1 MTACNKNTQVCLSG
15 ECQGS
20 VCEKY
25 GLLEC
30 FRKAEGLSISEQ
42 CLLTCE
48 APGSKECEVAC
59 AFPIMASHCGAKLQP
74 GSPCNDMRGYCDIFH
89 KCRHVEPRGFLTR
102 LQGFFLGGQSVDT
115 LYEFVADYQEQM
127 QTPSSPS
134 SLWND
139 PSNVGRCEVP
149 LRGGCPALPPN
160 VTGRG
165 LGLQDS
171 VHRES
176 AAEQDV

>member
-42 CLLTCE
+42 CLLTCQ

-102 LQGFFLGGQSVDT
+102 LQGFFLGGHSVDT
-115 LYEFVADYQEQM
+115 LYEFVAHHPFTACIARHGSWY
-127 QTPSSPS
+127 S
-134 SLWND
+134 
-139 PSNVGRCEVP
+139 C
-149 LRGGCPALPPN
+149 
-160 VTGRG
+160 
-165 LGLQDS
+165 
-171 VHRES
+171 S
-176 AAEQDV
+176 AASQCTHTAAIL